1 MYKDVPNSAHVLKKL
16 VLHLSQISPLF
27 PRNLVQLLIAR
38 LGVLP
43 TSTQRG
49 DLESSLHRQAANL
62 SAHKAVS
69 AQHQQATPTVG
80 VGLLQIKMSR
90 KCAEKRNQMK
100 LGRTKEFMSMQA
112 LSCVHKCG

>member
-49 DLESSLHRQAANL
+49 DLESSLHRQ
-62 SAHKAVS
+62 
-69 AQHQQATPTVG
+69 HQQATPTVG